1 MFRTKRLNDPP
12 PVPYCV
18 QYGPRSGL
26 RTANGYTAVVDHS
39 FLRPRP
45 PCQDLE
51 DIKPLDQDWLDE
63 QLEIIKNFEG

>member
-1 MFRTKRLNDPP
+1 MFKTRRLNDPM

-26 RTANGYTAVVDHS
+26 RTAKDYTTVVDNS

-45 PCQDLE
+45 GYYFENSVALTPEWLE
-51 DIKPLDQDWLDE
+51 E
-63 QLEIIKNFEG
+63 QLNLIENFKG